1 MNKETDNEKIY
12 KAVEAQRGFLSL
24 CALYIILRG
33 LYTFSEGKPSM
44 AWLSVASYIALA
56 IMLLFISVFT
66 VKNQRDRL
74 MYPNK
79 TASAF
84 TLISAVSIIGLLL
97 FMFLNATK
105 LMTIDIN
112 TLENAE
118 ELGPEMMSGLSLV
131 FYINAVLFLID
142 SVKVLQGKGYIHM
155 GMIAALAS
163 MHLSFA
169 YADILKNMDTAVG
182 FVNKLSISTAVVILE
197 SVIAVFCTLLY
208 TKKHEKNA

>member
-1 MNKETDNEKIY
+1 MNKETDNAKLY

-33 LYTFSEGKPSM
+33 LYTFSDNKP
-44 AWLSVASYIALA
+44 ALGWLSVASYIALA
-56 IMLLFISVFT
+56 VMLLFISLFII
-66 VKNQRDRL
+66 KNQRDRL

-79 TASAF
+79 TSSAF
-84 TLISAVSIIGLLL
+84 TMISAVSIIGLLL
-97 FMFLNATK
+97 FMFLNATN

-169 YADILKNMDTAVG
+169 YADILKNMDTAAG
-182 FVNKLSISTAVVILE
+182 FLNKLSISTAIVIIE
-197 SVIAVFCTLLY
+197 SAIAVFITFMY

>member
-1 MNKETDNEKIY
+1 MNQETDNEKIY

-44 AWLSVASYIALA
+44 TWLSVASYIALA

-66 VKNQRDRL
+66 VKNQKDRL

-79 TASAF
+79 TSAAF
-84 TLISAVSIIGLLL
+84 SLISSVSIIGLLL
-97 FMFLNATK
+97 YMFLNATK
-105 LMTIDIN
+105 LMSIAA
-112 TLENAE
+112 LENAE
-118 ELGPEMMSGLSLV
+118 ELGPQIMSGLSLV

-155 GMIAALAS
+155 GMVAALAS

-197 SVIAVFCTLLY
+197 SVIAVFFTLLY